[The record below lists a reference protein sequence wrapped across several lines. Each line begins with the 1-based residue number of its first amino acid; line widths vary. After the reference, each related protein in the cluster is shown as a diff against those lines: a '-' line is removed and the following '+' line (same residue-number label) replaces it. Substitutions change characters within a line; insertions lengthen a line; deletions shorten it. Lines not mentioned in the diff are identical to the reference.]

1 MKRLIGVAGKARS
14 GKDEFTRGLM
24 AQGYTRGAFADAL
37 KQVTALIADEPLV
50 NFTDDVLKEGYSPS
64 LKMTRRAALQKV
76 GAGGREILHDG
87 VWVERLLAQA
97 AQHDQFAISD
107 VRYPNEAQAIR
118 ALGGIVVL
126 IDRPDNVGLTGE
138 AAAHS
143 SEQPL
148 PGELVS
154 VYILNQGN
162 IGQLH
167 AEAKLIAE
175 WLELRTP

>member
-14 GKDEFTRGLM
+14 GKDEFTRGLV

-50 NFTDDVLKEGYSPS
+50 NFTDDVLKEGYCPS

-87 VWVERLLAQA
+87 IWADRLLAQA
-97 AQHDQFAISD
+97 AQHDHFAISD
-107 VRYPNEAQAIR
+107 VRFPNEARAIR

-126 IDRPDNVGLTGE
+126 IERPDNVGLTGE
-138 AAAHS
+138 AAQHV
-143 SEQPL
+143 SERPL
-148 PGELVS
+148 PPELIDLLVTNHGT
-154 VYILNQGN
+154 VGD
-162 IGQLH
+162 LH
-167 AEAKLIAE
+167 EEARLIAGR
-175 WLELRTP
+175 LELRTP